1 MAVHAE
7 ILDTCKEIKFQK
19 AISDPLKAGSYKDMC
34 KQQNLQ
40 PPDWD
45 QPSKHLKRWVHRS
58 EKHSRYKHISQ
69 RGGKDEYK
77 KKNRNKHHQKNEYAR
92 KSHRKHSI
100 KHAYF
105 KNSKLGSDVKC
116 YDCGG
121 NHYANDCPKR
131 KQSAKDDK
139 EADKKTKAFM
149 RNKAGKINVHD
160 LSSDES
166 SDSSLVFYR
175 NKSLR

>member
-45 QPSKHLKRWVHRS
+45 QPSKHLKRGVHRS

-69 RGGKDEYK
+69 RG
-77 KKNRNKHHQKNEYAR
+77 
-92 KSHRKHSI
+92 
-100 KHAYF
+100 
-105 KNSKLGSDVKC
+105 VKMST
-116 YDCGG
+116 
-121 NHYANDCPKR
+121 KR
-131 KQSAKDDK
+131 KTETNIIRKMSML
-139 EADKKTKAFM
+139 E
-149 RNKAGKINVHD
+149 NLI
-160 LSSDES
+160 ES
-166 SDSSLVFYR
+166 IPSNMLISR
-175 NKSLR
+175 IQN